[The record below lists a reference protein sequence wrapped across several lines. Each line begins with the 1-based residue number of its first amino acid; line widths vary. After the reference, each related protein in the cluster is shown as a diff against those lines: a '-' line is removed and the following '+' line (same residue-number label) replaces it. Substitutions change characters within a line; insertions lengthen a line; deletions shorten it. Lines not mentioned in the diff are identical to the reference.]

1 MTVYAT
7 AVVQM
12 LARLSCAAVRC
23 VRSAT
28 HSVERHL
35 DAPRAALRRRALG
48 LGVLHLH
55 LCRRGRPD
63 VANLEDFLGM
73 LYIHSCTVICKYIL
87 YDSSARLSA
96 RGIYGARSKRN
107 QLVRV

>member
-73 LYIHSCTVICKYIL
+73 LYIYTAVLLYVIL
-87 YDSSARLSA
+87 YDS
-96 RGIYGARSKRN
+96 IK
-107 QLVRV
+107 